1 MDLDFINK
9 IISLDFFLDAA
20 ISILKNNFEKFNDS
34 RMMRIETFSLTQE
47 ILEKYTGK
55 AALLLF
61 FNLGEMSADSMIE
74 EKKIKNKSSSI
85 LIKEAI
91 DFAQK
96 RKWIKVISK
105 KSINNEIIIINEW
118 TLQSK
123 NRFKTKYCVCS
134 FIEGFFKKVLS
145 YSKDNKKFSCEEI
158 KCLAKGDRY
167 CEFRIKQN

>member
-20 ISILKNNFEKFNDS
+20 TSILKKDFEKFKDS

-61 FNLGEMSADSMIE
+61 FNLGKMSADSIME
-74 EKKIKNKSSSI
+74 EKKIKNKSVSN
-85 LIKEAI
+85 LINEAI
-91 DFAQK
+91 DFTQQ
-96 RKWIKVISK
+96 RKWIKIIDK
-105 KSINNEIIIINEW
+105 KSFANEISITTEW

-123 NRFKTKYCVCS
+123 NRSKTNYCVCS
-134 FIEGFFKKVLS
+134 FIEGFFEKVLS
-145 YSKDNKKFSCEEI
+145 YSSDEKTFSCKEV
-158 KCLAKGDRY
+158 KCLARGDKY

>member
-20 ISILKNNFEKFNDS
+20 TSILKNNFEKFQDS

-61 FNLGEMSADSMIE
+61 FNLGKMSADSIME
-74 EKKIKNKSSSI
+74 EKKIKNKSSDN

-91 DFAQK
+91 DFAHQ
-96 RKWIKVISK
+96 RKWIKSIGK
-105 KSINNEIIIINEW
+105 KSLANEISIITEW

-123 NRFKTKYCVCS
+123 NRSKTRYCLCS
-134 FIEGFFKKVLS
+134 FIEGFFEKMLS
-145 YSKDNKKFSCEEI
+145 YSAERKTFSCKEV
-158 KCLAKGDRY
+158 KCLAKGDKC

>member
-9 IISLDFFLDAA
+9 IISLDFFLDTAT
-20 ISILKNNFEKFNDS
+20 SILKNNFEKFQDS

-61 FNLGEMSADSMIE
+61 FNLGGTSADLMIS
-74 EKKIKNKSSSI
+74 EKKIKDRSANE

-91 DFAQK
+91 NFAQQ
-96 RKWIKVISK
+96 RKWIKIVSNK
-105 KSINNEIIIINEW
+105 KLYNEISIIMEW

-123 NRFKTKYCVCS
+123 NRSKTRYAVCS
-134 FIEGFFKKVLS
+134 FIEGFFEKVLS
-145 YSKDNKKFSCEEI
+145 YSSDKKKYSCKEI
-158 KCLAKGDRY
+158 KCLARGDNF